1 MDIAGLVYNTSSDA
15 SIIPYKED
23 ENCAPTMV
31 PSEVD
36 LDVARGLFQKDA
48 GDDENSMDKDNELQ
62 GSPSP
67 IPRQDYGGIIDYM
80 CIPTPL
86 ERTIAQEIA
95 LVQSCANCSRRFRR
109 MV

>member
-15 SIIPYKED
+15 SDIPYEED
-23 ENCAPTMV
+23 EKCTPTMV

-36 LDVARGLFQKDA
+36 MEVARGLFQEEA
-48 GDDENSMDKDNELQ
+48 ANDEKSMDKDDELQ

-67 IPRQDYGGIIDYM
+67 SPRQDYGGIFNYM

-86 ERTIAQEIA
+86 ERTVTEEIA
-95 LVQSCANCSRRFRR
+95 SVRSCANCS
-109 MV
+109 